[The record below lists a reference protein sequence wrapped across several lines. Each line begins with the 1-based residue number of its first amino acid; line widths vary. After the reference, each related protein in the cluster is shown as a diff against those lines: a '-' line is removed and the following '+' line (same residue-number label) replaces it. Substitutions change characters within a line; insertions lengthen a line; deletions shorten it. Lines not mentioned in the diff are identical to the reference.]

1 MRVVSSV
8 VILLTFS
15 LLISFSTVTTAET
28 QWTVQV
34 SYSDSWSG
42 MVDGASVDG
51 TGSETFSLSGDYVA
65 ANFGKSDG
73 SSNQLCVTLKKGS
86 DIEDRT
92 CTTAAY
98 GAAAVSG
105 NHYAESDSYDG
116 LSTIQIF
123 VFAVIIVGFIAAAQ
137 KYSEWLEDEKKTIK
151 AKKKTIKPK
160 NKIIS
165 REKSKIKLTKTE
177 KRLTVC
183 QDINCELS
191 AMYGEIY
198 CYHHF
203 SRYNKKEEE
212 LRISNTKSRDSIL
225 DDSALELLDEG
236 EKSKSIQVL
245 IPAKKIRNTKSP
257 PIKIIKD
264 NPNIKSPSKV
274 RNFCYGCGKK
284 IESDWIICPH
294 CAIRW
299 E

>member
-34 SYSDSWSG
+34 SYSDSWLG
-42 MVDGASVDG
+42 TVDGASVDG
-51 TGSETFSLSGDYVA
+51 TGSETFSLSGDLVVA
-65 ANFGKSDG
+65 SFGKSDG
-73 SSNQLCVTLKKGS
+73 SSNQLCVTLKKGG

-105 NHYAESDSYDG
+105 IHYAESDSYDG
-116 LSTIQIF
+116 LSIIQIF

-183 QDINCELS
+183 QDINCDMD

-198 CYHHF
+198 CYHHL

-212 LRISNTKSRDSIL
+212 LRLSSTKNRNSIL

-245 IPAKKIRNTKSP
+245 IPAKKIRNTKAP

>member
-42 MVDGASVDG
+42 AVDGASVDG
-51 TGSETFSLSGDYVA
+51 TGSETFSISGDFVVA
-65 ANFGKSDG
+65 SFSKLDG
-73 SSNQLCVTLKKGS
+73 SSNQLCVTLKKGG

-98 GAAAVSG
+98 GGAVVTG
-105 NHYAESDSYDG
+105 SDSTGFGYEG

-137 KYSEWLEDEKKTIK
+137 KYSEWLEDEKKTIN
-151 AKKKTIKPK
+151 AKKKAIKPK

-183 QDINCELS
+183 QDINCDLS

-198 CYHHF
+198 CYHHL
-203 SRYNKKEEE
+203 SRYNKKEEK
-212 LRISNTKSRDSIL
+212 LRISSTKNRDSIL

-245 IPAKKIRNTKSP
+245 IPAKKIRNTKPP
-257 PIKIIKD
+257 PIKIIED

>member
-42 MVDGASVDG
+42 AVDGASVDG
-51 TGSETFSLSGDYVA
+51 TGSETFSISGNPVLA
-65 ANFGKSDG
+65 SFSKLDG
-73 SSNQLCVTLKKGS
+73 SSNQLCVTLKEGG

-98 GAAAVSG
+98 GSVVVAG
-105 NHYAESDSYDG
+105 DSYDAWEYEG

-165 REKSKIKLTKTE
+165 LEKSKIKLTKTE

-183 QDINCELS
+183 QDINCDMD

-198 CYHHF
+198 CYHHL

-212 LRISNTKSRDSIL
+212 LRLSSTKNRNSIL

-236 EKSKSIQVL
+236 EKSKSIPLL
-245 IPAKKIRNTKSP
+245 IPANKIRNTKQP

>member
-42 MVDGASVDG
+42 AVDGASVDG
-51 TGSETFSLSGDYVA
+51 TGSETFSISGDVVVA
-65 ANFGKSDG
+65 SFSKLDG
-73 SSNQLCVTLKKGS
+73 SSNQLCVTLKKGG

-98 GAAAVSG
+98 GGAVVTG
-105 NHYAESDSYDG
+105 SDSTGFDYEG

-151 AKKKTIKPK
+151 AKKKAIKPK

-198 CYHHF
+198 CYHHL
-203 SRYNKKEEE
+203 SKYNKKEEE
-212 LRISNTKSRDSIL
+212 LRISSTKNRDSIL

-245 IPAKKIRNTKSP
+245 IPAKKIRNTKPP
-257 PIKIIKD
+257 PIKIIED